1 MDSFL
6 AELTILND
14 EVTHQREGKSFN
26 QSSVINFCVY
36 NYEIVSCFDVDE
48 AEIDNRRSMIA
59 DGRSDLSGNS
69 RRPTIDSNMSRD
81 KNASREL
88 NLPPRGFTRK

>member
-1 MDSFL
+1 MTKSSIKEKVNHLTKIMHFL
-6 AELTILND
+6 IYHSKIICCL
-14 EVTHQREGKSFN
+14 
-26 QSSVINFCVY
+26 
-36 NYEIVSCFDVDE
+36 DVDE
-48 AEIDNRRSMIA
+48 AENDNRRSMVA

-88 NLPPRGFTRK
+88 NIPPRGFTRKYLIHIYL